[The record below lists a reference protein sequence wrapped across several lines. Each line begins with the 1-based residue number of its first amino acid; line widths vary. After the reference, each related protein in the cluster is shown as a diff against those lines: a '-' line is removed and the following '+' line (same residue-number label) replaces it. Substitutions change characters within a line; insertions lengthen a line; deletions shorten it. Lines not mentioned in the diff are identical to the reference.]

1 MWKVVWP
8 KVSGPVL
15 SVLLFIAPSD
25 VLASACFPPL
35 DKTSPQYIVGYGS
48 LLYEQVITPT
58 KATSG
63 PAIPVWVYGF
73 RRGWLT
79 RTHQDSF
86 VRLTELGVVPFIGGR
101 FNGVLVSMPTAGIK
115 AIDRHQPQA
124 CRVQINPTQLAA
136 MNNAAIPSI
145 GQFWIYQTQVKY
157 IHKPA
162 GSYPILMSEVDQF
175 LTGCI
180 EQGQRF
186 KVKSFASDCVATTW
200 NWSIHWVN
208 DRYHPLKGRL
218 TQVRGQKVDQLLESL
233 EGPLFERV
241 RLQ

>member
-8 KVSGPVL
+8 KVTGPAL
-15 SVLLFIAPSD
+15 SVVLLTAPSV
-25 VLASACFPPL
+25 VLANACFPPP
-35 DKTSPQYIVGYGS
+35 DKTTPQYVVGYGS
-48 LLYEQVITPT
+48 LLYEQVASPT
-58 KATSG
+58 RVTSE

-73 RRGWLT
+73 RRGWLS
-79 RTHQDSF
+79 RTHQGSF

-101 FNGVLVSMPTAGIK
+101 FNGVLFSVPSKKIK
-115 AIDRHQPQA
+115 AIDRYQPMA
-124 CRVQINPTQLAA
+124 CRVQIDPAQLDA
-136 MNNAAIPSI
+136 MNNAGIPSS

-157 IHKPA
+157 INKPA

-186 KVKSFASDCVATTW
+186 NVKSFASDCVATTW
-200 NWSIHWVN
+200 NWSVHWVN
-208 DRYHPLKGRL
+208 DRYHPLKGRP
-218 TQVRGQKVDQLLESL
+218 TQVRGQKVDQLLESM

>member
-8 KVSGPVL
+8 KVTGPAL
-15 SVLLFIAPSD
+15 SVLLLTAPS
-25 VLASACFPPL
+25 VLASSCFPSP
-35 DKTSPQYIVGYGS
+35 DKSVPQYVVGYGS
-48 LLYEQVITPT
+48 LLHEQV
-58 KATSG
+58 TSSG
-63 PAIPVWVYGF
+63 RAASAPAIPVWVDGF
-73 RRGWLT
+73 RRGWLS
-79 RTHQDSF
+79 RTHQDNF
-86 VRLTELGVVPFIGGR
+86 VRLTELGVVPFVGGR
-101 FNGVLVSMPTAGIK
+101 FNGVLIDVPPTGIRV
-115 AIDRHQPQA
+115 IDRQQPQA
-124 CRVQINPTQLAA
+124 CRVQISSTQLEA
-136 MNNAAIPSI
+136 MNNVEIPSS

-157 IHKPA
+157 INKPA

-186 KVKSFASDCVATTW
+186 DLKSFASDCVATTW
-200 NWSIHWVN
+200 NWSVHWVN
-208 DRYHPLKGRL
+208 DRYHPLKGRP

>member
-8 KVSGPVL
+8 KVTGPAL
-15 SVLLFIAPSD
+15 SVLLLTAPS
-25 VLASACFPPL
+25 VLANSCFPPP
-35 DKTSPQYIVGYGS
+35 DKSVPQYVVGYGS
-48 LLYEQVITPT
+48 LLYEQVASPGRV
-58 KATSG
+58 TSE

-73 RRGWLT
+73 RRGWLSRT
-79 RTHQDSF
+79 RQDNF
-86 VRLTELGVVPFIGGR
+86 VRLTELGVVPFVGGR
-101 FNGVLVSMPTAGIK
+101 FNGVLIGVPPTGIRV
-115 AIDRHQPQA
+115 IDRQQPQA
-124 CRVQINPTQLAA
+124 CRVQISSTQLEA
-136 MNNAAIPSI
+136 MNNVEIPSS

-157 IHKPA
+157 INKPA

-186 KVKSFASDCVATTW
+186 DLKSFASDCVATTW
-200 NWSIHWVN
+200 NWSVHWVN
-208 DRYHPLKGRL
+208 DRYHPLKGRP